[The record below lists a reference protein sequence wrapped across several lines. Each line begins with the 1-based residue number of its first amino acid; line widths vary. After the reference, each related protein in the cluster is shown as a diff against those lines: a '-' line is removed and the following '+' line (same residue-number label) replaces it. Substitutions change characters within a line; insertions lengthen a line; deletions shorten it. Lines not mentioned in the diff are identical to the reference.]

1 MKRNMVPFM
10 GIAFVVA
17 IICTGVWYG
26 LLAGK
31 LRSSNELPGH
41 AVVVA
46 AHDLDRGTVIQA
58 SDLRVSEIPAT
69 LTGSFSK
76 REDAAGATLLVSMKA
91 NEPLLEERVTP
102 RVSDAVRTGGGV
114 PVGMRALT
122 IHVFQSESLLNV
134 LRPGSRVDLQAVSD
148 RNGGTELRTVLENVQ
163 VLAVSAPDS
172 NGNRPAG
179 AAVTVLIRSQDAD
192 LVALADSGSRIRV
205 ALRNPADEEKAA
217 HRSLAV
223 AALFSA
229 ASLPSAERAE
239 PAHASSALW
248 DHPVQLRVWVLSVTD
263 AALTELRGHA
273 HELKSEGAW
282 RIAAVE
288 SADEVQDLIRSWE
301 KKDESSVV
309 ASERLTAGLGR
320 PISYHAGARGEELQV
335 QFVPEMMA
343 PGAGTSHGLSLRVKT
358 HLGGASGPET
368 VLPGGAA
375 FLVESQ
381 GAGEKWAARIF
392 PGRSWDGRHLVIFVS
407 PRVLPQA
414 SAVAIAERS
423 GRR

>member
-46 AHDLDRGTVIQA
+46 ARDLDPGTVIQP

-76 REDAAGATLLVSMKA
+76 REDAAGSTLLVSMKA

-102 RVSDAVRTGGGV
+102 RVSDAMGTGGGV
-114 PVGMRALT
+114 PVGMRAVT

-179 AAVTVLIRSQDAD
+179 AAVTILIRSEDAD
-192 LVALADSGSRIRV
+192 PVALADSGSRIRV
-205 ALRNPADEEKAA
+205 TLRNPADEEKAP
-217 HRSLAV
+217 HRSLAL

-229 ASLPSAERAE
+229 GSLPSAGRAE
-239 PAHASSALW
+239 PGHTSNALW
-248 DHPVQLRVWVLSVTD
+248 DHPIQLRVWVLSVTD
-263 AALTELRGHA
+263 SALLELGGHS
-273 HELKSEGAW
+273 HELKSDGAW
-282 RIAAVE
+282 RLASVE
-288 SADEVQDLIRSWE
+288 SADEVQDLIRGLE

-309 ASERLTAGLGR
+309 TSERLTAGLGR
-320 PISYHAGARGEELQV
+320 PISYHAGARAGELRV
-335 QFVPEMMA
+335 QFEPEWA
-343 PGAGTSHGLSLRVKT
+343 ASHQLSLRVKT
-358 HLGGASGPET
+358 HLEGANGPET
-368 VLPGGAA
+368 VLPGASA
-375 FLVESQ
+375 FLLESQ
-381 GAGEKWAARIF
+381 AAGEKWAERIF
-392 PGRSWDGRHLVIFVS
+392 PGRSWERRHVVIFVV

-414 SAVAIAERS
+414 SAVAVAGRS